1 MTTNLTAR
9 QQEILSFII
18 SETARRGI
26 PPTVREIAAH
36 LGVSSPNGVWQ
47 HVKALKDKGF
57 LKKEPGVSRGLCPT
71 RKEGETDADD
81 TLPPGYPVIGEVAA
95 GGPALAVQHGGE
107 HLTLDDASG
116 ARPGDFLLRV
126 KGDSMSGAGINPG
139 DMAVVRP
146 GQPPVNGMIAV
157 VMVGEEEATLKRFF
171 METDGTVRLM
181 PENPAYSPVVIRPG
195 EKTVSIVGRVVGVIR
210 RY

>member
-1 MTTNLTAR
+1 MTAVLTPR
-9 QQEILSFII
+9 QQEILSFIAA
-18 SETARRGI
+18 ETSRRGI

-47 HVKALKDKGF
+47 HVKALQDKGF
-57 LKKEPGVSRGLCPT
+57 LKKEQGLSRGLRLTP
-71 RKEGETDADD
+71 REGVADTDDI
-81 TLPPGYPVIGEVAA
+81 LPPGYPVIGEVAA
-95 GGPALAVQHGGE
+95 GGPALAVQQGGE
-107 HLTLDDASG
+107 YLTLDDASG

-139 DMAVVRP
+139 DTAVVRP

-157 VMVGEEEATLKRFF
+157 VMVGDEEATLKRYFQDA
-171 METDGTVRLM
+171 DGTVRLV
-181 PENPAYSPVVIRPG
+181 PENPAYSPVIVKPG
-195 EKTVSIVGRVVGVIR
+195 EKAVSVVGKLVGVIR